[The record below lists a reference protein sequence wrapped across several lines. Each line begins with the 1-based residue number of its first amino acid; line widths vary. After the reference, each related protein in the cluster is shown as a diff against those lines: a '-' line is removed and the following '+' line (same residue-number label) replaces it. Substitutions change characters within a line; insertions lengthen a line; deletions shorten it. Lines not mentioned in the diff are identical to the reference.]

1 MNYKKLTEKSMQ
13 AIQAAQSLAQEY
25 GNPELTEIHLLY
37 ALLTQENALLPQILR
52 SMNVD
57 NSSFENSVLTALQ
70 SLPRQSG
77 GQLYMQDELSKSLDF
92 ARLRFHLMFFLE

>member
-37 ALLTQENALLPQILR
+37 ALLTQENALLP
-52 SMNVD
+52 
-57 NSSFENSVLTALQ
+57 
-70 SLPRQSG
+70 
-77 GQLYMQDELSKSLDF
+77 
-92 ARLRFHLMFFLE
+92 